1 MSGRLFLSIGEAM
14 VELSHDEGP
23 LWRLGFAGDTL
34 NTAWYMRACL
44 DQDTAGGG
52 WRVGYFSRLGT
63 DPFSERML
71 AFLEANRI
79 GTGAIGRDPQRNV
92 GLYSIELH
100 EGERSFSYWRGQS
113 AARLLADDE
122 PALTAAVDEADAIYF
137 SGVTLA
143 ILAPDRRAFL
153 LECLA
158 RARAAGKLTAFDP
171 NLRPRLWESPE
182 AMREWLRRAARVA
195 TIALPSFDDEATWFG
210 DADIHACARRWRQDG
225 AGEVVVKNGGGTL
238 ALLAGSG
245 EVETQECTRVVPV
258 DSTGAGDSFNGGY
271 LAARLRG
278 LSPSQ
283 AAREAHALAT
293 RVVGARGALLPM
305 AELSAASALR

>member
-14 VELSHDEGP
+14 VELSQHEGA
-23 LWRLGFAGDTL
+23 LWRMGFAGDTL

-44 DQDTAGGG
+44 DQDTVAGG
-52 WRVGYFSRLGT
+52 WRVAYFSRLGA
-63 DPFSERML
+63 DPFSERMIR
-71 AFLEANRI
+71 FLDANRI
-79 GTGAIGRDPQRNV
+79 ETGYIGRDPQRNV

-122 PALTAAVDEADAIYF
+122 AALASAIAQADAVYF

-153 LECLA
+153 LECVA
-158 RARAAGKLTAFDP
+158 QTRAAGKMTAFDP
-171 NLRPRLWESPE
+171 NLRPQLWESAD
-182 AMREWLRRAARVA
+182 AMREWLRRAAGVA

-210 DADIHACARRWRQDG
+210 DADILACARRWREDG

-245 EVETQECTRVVPV
+245 EIETQECTRVVPV

-278 LSPSQ
+278 LAPSR
-283 AAREAHALAT
+283 AARCAHDLAM

-305 AELSAASALR
+305 ADLSAEPALR